1 MSYVIAL
8 VVWIIATSWRLIKEI
23 PADSKSQCTV
33 VKGVVRGEEVVPFP
47 WSCIHVAQHDEEAG
61 MLQVH
66 VSVDVDNR
74 IVTRLYATFTLL
86 NGVLSQGRTVIGGIE
101 AGKVSQVGTDIEVEN
116 FGVREMEI

>member
-1 MSYVIAL
+1 
-8 VVWIIATSWRLIKEI
+8 
-23 PADSKSQCTV
+23 
-33 VKGVVRGEEVVPFP
+33 
-47 WSCIHVAQHDEEAG
+47 VAQHDEEAG

-116 FGVREMEI
+116 FGVREMEV